1 MVQFKWIK
9 MSLFMILVLLF
20 TVTGQKFPS
29 FTVRAGDEV
38 TLPCE
43 NVIKNQN
50 KCDTTTWIA
59 TKSSGGTAR
68 ELVTLGK
75 ISQTG
80 ISKDKSDRLSVTAN
94 CSLVI
99 KKVTDEDVG
108 RYTCRQFITGQQGS
122 DSVVELS
129 VINMTEHQT
138 NDTVILFCA
147 VLTYEGCG
155 HSVKWLYDGDDKNDT
170 EISQYTCGSRVGF
183 TISRLKQKSNYYA
196 LLKCNVTDDKRGQT
210 LLCDVG
216 PQSSCEKTGS
226 KGNIKTAEDD
236 TSTQDWWRFIIVAV
250 GLAALLIIC
259 VAVIRWKKTKGDRTQ
274 MDENKGL
281 SLNPAGTPETSQQM
295 LDPEDGV
302 SYASISYRTT
312 NSKARVC
319 DKGDDEAV
327 TYATVKDASSPSTE
341 ASAEAS
347 ADPSNLYATVNKPN
361 K

>member
-9 MSLFMILVLLF
+9 MSLFVILVLLF
-20 TVTGQKFPS
+20 TVTGQNSS
-29 FTVRAGDEV
+29 FTVRVGDEV

-43 NVIKNQN
+43 NVIKNQD
-50 KCDTTTWIA
+50 KCDSTSWIG
-59 TKSSGGTAR
+59 SQPSGGTAR

-80 ISKDKSDRLSVTAN
+80 ISKDISDRLSVTAN

-99 KKVTDEDVG
+99 KKVTDKDVG
-108 RYTCRQFITGQQGS
+108 RYSCRQFISEQQQGP
-122 DSVVELS
+122 DSLVYLS
-129 VINMTEHQT
+129 VINIEKQQY
-138 NDTVILFCA
+138 NDTVILLCA
-147 VLTYEGCG
+147 VLTYGRCG
-155 HSVKWLYDGDDKNDT
+155 HTVKWLYDEKDKNVLDT
-170 EISQYTCGSRVGF
+170 LDTVCSSKVTL
-183 TISRLKQKSNYYA
+183 TTHLNQKSNYYE
-196 LLKCNVTDDKRGQT
+196 LFKCNVTDNKRGQT

-216 PQSSCEKTGS
+216 SQSSCERTGS
-226 KGNIKTAEDD
+226 KGNNKTAEDD

-250 GLAALLIIC
+250 GLATLLIIC

-281 SLNPAGTPETSQQM
+281 SLNPAATPETSQQM